1 MGKRDRTWLHNRWK
15 MQAGQ
20 MPRAPRA
27 KPHYEATYG
36 QELLIQWMK
45 DWGVGVCWL
54 ARMTGWTRER
64 VTSLLRGSR
73 RPSAEHAA
81 ILEAGTQ
88 GFVPATSWMLPAGSC
103 PMDHDLRAPP
113 PDFAPEEID
122 HALRAR
128 EFAEFQARVRE
139 ANAEED
145 VRKLAL
151 TQTVAARLEG
161 MLPVFRDAA
170 MSYLWENKPVSYAVR
185 DDASDAEIERAFSI
199 TKQLRLSR
207 QRTVSEYDGNRAVL
221 SARVRKE
228 LGVTRRVGR
237 PLGGVGRMA

>member
-1 MGKRDRTWLHNRWK
+1 MPKRDRTWLHNRWK
-15 MQAGQ
+15 QQVGQ
-20 MPRAPRA
+20 MPRAPAA

-45 DWGVGVCWL
+45 DWDVGVCWME
-54 ARMTGWTRER
+54 RMTGWTRER
-64 VTSLLRGSR
+64 VNSLLRGSR
-73 RPSAEHAA
+73 RPTAEHAA
-81 ILEAGTQ
+81 MLEAGTQ
-88 GFVPATSWMLPAGSC
+88 GFVPAVSWMLPSGSC
-103 PMDHDLRAPP
+103 PIDHDLRAPP
-113 PDFAPEEID
+113 PDHPPEAID
-122 HALRAR
+122 HALRER
-128 EFAEFQARVRE
+128 EFREFQERVKQ

-151 TQTVAARLEG
+151 SQTAAAALEG

-170 MSYLWENKPVSYAVR
+170 ASYLWENKPVSYAVR
-185 DDASDAEIERAFSI
+185 DDASDEEIERAFRI
-199 TKQLRLSR
+199 TKQLRLTR
-207 QRTVSEYDGNRAVL
+207 QRTITEYDGNRAVL